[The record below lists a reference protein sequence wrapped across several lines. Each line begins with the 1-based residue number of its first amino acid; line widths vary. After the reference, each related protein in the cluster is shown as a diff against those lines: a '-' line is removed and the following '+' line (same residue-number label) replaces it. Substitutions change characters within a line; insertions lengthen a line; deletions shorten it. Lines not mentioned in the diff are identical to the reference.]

1 MSAIQALI
9 LGLVQGLTEFLPV
22 SSSGHLILVPWLFN
36 WHYLLEHPDFNKTFD
51 VALHLGTFIAL
62 LIYFWRDIGRLLAAF
77 FESVWRRRIRTADER
92 LAWLLLVST
101 IPAGFFGVAFESVIE
116 DKLGKPWIIA
126 VMMLVFAVVMFA
138 VDHVARLRRS
148 VAEARW
154 PDAVLI
160 GLAQAVALIPGV
172 SRSGI
177 TMITGMGL
185 RFTREAAARYS
196 FLMSIPV
203 IGGAALYQG
212 LKVARDGLPTGAATP
227 FAVGVAAAAVSGLA
241 AVWFL
246 LAYLRRHDFTPFVV
260 YRIVVAVAVFI
271 IIATGLRAAGGI

>member
-1 MSAIQALI
+1 MSVIQAFI
-9 LGLVQGLTEFLPV
+9 LGLLQGLTEFLPI

-36 WHYLLEHPDFNKTFD
+36 WHYLLQHPDFNKTFD

-77 FESVWRRRIRTADER
+77 FGSIRRRHIRTTDEH
-92 LAWLLLVST
+92 LAWLLLIST
-101 IPAGFFGVAFESVIE
+101 IPAGIFGVAFESVIE

-126 VMMLVFAVVMFA
+126 TMMLVFAIALAVV
-138 VDHVARLRRS
+138 DRRARLERTIGQ
-148 VAEARW
+148 ARW
-154 PDAVLI
+154 PDALLI
-160 GLAQAVALIPGV
+160 GFTQAVALIPGV

-177 TMITGMGL
+177 TMGTGMYL

-203 IGGAALYQG
+203 IGGAAAYKALE
-212 LKVARDGLPTGAATP
+212 VARSGLPAGAATP
-227 FAVGVAAAAVSGLA
+227 FAVGTAAAAVSGFA

-260 YRIVVAVAVFI
+260 YRVVAAVAVFI
-271 IIATGLRAAGGI
+271 IIATGLRAAGAI